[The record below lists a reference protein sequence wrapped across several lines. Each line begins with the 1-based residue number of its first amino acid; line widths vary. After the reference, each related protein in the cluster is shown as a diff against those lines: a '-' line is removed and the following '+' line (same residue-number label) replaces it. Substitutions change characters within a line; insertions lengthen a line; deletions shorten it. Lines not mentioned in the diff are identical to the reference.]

1 MENFKTHAECVSAA
15 DKRVAQYDLV
25 NGTELSRF
33 VRAFRNISQG
43 AYVPPEYYHIGNT
56 GNLLNSLG
64 IVGQITIS
72 KYAINESRHSRSGH
86 NLSVED
92 WVDALDAINN
102 PIAVCIYCRVKRGY
116 RIYVNKENNGKVI
129 CLGIDVNSVGRNVL
143 VSNISTAFWRDID
156 KMGNGSNEV
165 LIYKRK
171 LR

>member
-1 MENFKTHAECVSAA
+1 MENFKTHAECVSAT

-25 NGTELSRF
+25 NGTELFRF

-56 GNLLNSLG
+56 GDLLNSLG
-64 IVGQITIS
+64 IVGQITIG
-72 KYAINESRHSRSGH
+72 KYAINERRHSRSGH
-86 NLSVED
+86 NLTVED
-92 WVDALDAINN
+92 WLDALDVINN

-116 RIYVNKENNGKVI
+116 RIYLDKEKGEKVI
-129 CLGIDVNSVGRNVL
+129 CLGIDVNSVGRNDV
-143 VSNISTAFWRDID
+143 R
-156 KMGNGSNEV
+156 GNASNEV